1 MFHSKA
7 DWLNTLKPNFKVL
20 PLTDRLLCGLG
31 AFIGLLLSSFIS
43 WLVLGDLNAW
53 YIAPMGA
60 SSVLLFAVPASPLAQ
75 PWNMVVGNTL
85 AGIIGVS
92 CALFIPNLTYAF
104 SVAVAVAIFLMMTT
118 DSLHPPSGAVAITA
132 VLGGKA
138 VHDLGYLFVFYPVLL
153 NSILLMFVA
162 IIFNRALGKQYPHK
176 AQLNTRTASPT
187 PTQKV
192 TIQPADIQNVLEHQ
206 TELLDISEY
215 DLQKIILAA
224 QEKANA
230 RGVSQF
236 KCQDI
241 MSKHVVSLNEQDDI
255 HSALD
260 KFKQMNLMS
269 LPVSNAEQQLVGTLA
284 LYEVVEW
291 FKRANDMRTTWEHQ
305 VKHIMV
311 RQVVT
316 VKPEQPIQDLVP
328 YFVERSFNYIP
339 VVEHQKI
346 VGMISR
352 ADMIAALNQQLNQ
365 INA

>member
-1 MFHSKA
+1 MSLIACWENNIRKLHKLINA
-7 DWLNTLKPNFKVL
+7 LK
-20 PLTDRLLCGLG
+20 TQHLLRK
-31 AFIGLLLSSFIS
+31 
-43 WLVLGDLNAW
+43 
-53 YIAPMGA
+53 
-60 SSVLLFAVPASPLAQ
+60 
-75 PWNMVVGNTL
+75 
-85 AGIIGVS
+85 
-92 CALFIPNLTYAF
+92 
-104 SVAVAVAIFLMMTT
+104 
-118 DSLHPPSGAVAITA
+118 SL
-132 VLGGKA
+132 
-138 VHDLGYLFVFYPVLL
+138 
-153 NSILLMFVA
+153 
-162 IIFNRALGKQYPHK
+162 FNRKIFKPLDQ
-176 AQLNTRTASPT
+176 
-187 PTQKV
+187 
-192 TIQPADIQNVLEHQ
+192 Q

-241 MSKHVVSLNEQDDI
+241 MSKNVVSLNEQDDI

-316 VKPEQPIQDLVP
+316 VKPEQPIQDC
-328 YFVERSFNYIP
+328 
-339 VVEHQKI
+339 
-346 VGMISR
+346 
-352 ADMIAALNQQLNQ
+352 ALFC
-365 INA
+365 